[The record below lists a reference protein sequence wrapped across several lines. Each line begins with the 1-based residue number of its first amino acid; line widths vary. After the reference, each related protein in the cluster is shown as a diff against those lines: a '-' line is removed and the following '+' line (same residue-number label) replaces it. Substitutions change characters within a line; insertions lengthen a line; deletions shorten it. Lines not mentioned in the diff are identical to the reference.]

1 MKKNYLLFIFLL
13 FLGSYA
19 VAQTLPGIEFNGTN
33 QYMKIANHDD
43 FKISADESYS
53 VTCWINVPAYKSGMR
68 FVSKRGITISSTTG
82 YEMWTGGSSSQF
94 YAINTPYGAPSGN
107 VISAYGS
114 VSGSLD
120 TWFHVGFT
128 VDRDAG
134 KIYMYQDG
142 VKVGESSNSLTMT
155 STSSD
160 PWTVENNLDV
170 FVGAGITDVAMN
182 PSNFFRGKIADLRF
196 WDKALSATEMQTDM
210 TAQVT
215 AVTPNLLAAYD
226 FTNIEG
232 VVVPDVKG
240 LHNAT
245 LINFPILETI
255 VADIEQTKISSY
267 TGRGNANEVI
277 SKLKV
282 NLGGDVNAE
291 INKIKI
297 SKTAA
302 TNISNVSK
310 VKIYSTGNTDDFDS
324 RTAAGSTLLG
334 EADLVEN
341 EFEIALTG
349 NLLPGYNYLWITA
362 DVSDMAVEGE
372 KIGLNFHAI
381 TYETSEI
388 YNYTGEQP
396 LVERE
401 ILLARKLLFGP
412 GDYGSTNYRIPAIIT
427 ADDGT
432 LVAVTDK
439 RKYNSTDLPEDID
452 IVVRRSMDNG
462 VTWSEP
468 VTMAQGTGRHNGFGD
483 AVLMKANSGKLVALF
498 VGGPG
503 LWGSTP
509 TNPIRSY
516 VSSSNDNGLTW
527 TAPEDITTQIFG
539 AGCTDPLRATWRAS
553 FFGSGQGL
561 SLEDGRLMAVAA
573 IRESSANNVL
583 NNYAIYSDDE
593 GATWNVSGKALD
605 GGDEAKVVELNNG
618 DVLMSIR
625 RGGNRLWAKST
636 DRGETWS
643 SNGSWPEVWGNAC
656 NGDMVRYTSTNDG
669 YDKDRILHT
678 LPNASDRSNVSMWV
692 SYDEGDSWPVKK
704 TLCADKSAYSSITIL
719 PDGTIG
725 AYVEEDETKPYK
737 MYFLR
742 FSLNWLTSG
751 TDTYTE
757 PNTTEKV
764 EDPVFS
770 VPSGTYFENQT
781 VEITCATP
789 DATIFYSLDGSAP
802 TSLSLLYEQ
811 PILIDETA
819 TIKAIAVKEGMS
831 SSVVVSASYILKND
845 WSTAMGTFHPTEARY
860 ITSATTTGAEVNLDY
875 TQSADPRQVYIETNT
890 GFTAE
895 RGTEVTLNV
904 TTTEDMK
911 WCHAIVYID
920 WNKNF
925 SFDDANEQIT
935 KIGIDA
941 WEDSQLYLTGN
952 PDVLDFSRPIQ
963 IPVDAFVGTTRMR
976 IHFTDA
982 WHSMTPNHTHSAEDV
997 VDKGGVYDFDLTI
1010 SDTGTSI
1017 KENEDNNLVI
1027 YPNPATDVVYFQNV
1041 KEVWI
1046 YSIVG
1051 KLVYNDKAASV
1062 DKADVSVLEPGVYV
1076 VRVNTESGT
1085 ETRKLIIK

>member
-13 FLGSYA
+13 LGSYA
-19 VAQTLPGIEFNGTN
+19 LAQTLPGIEFNGTD
-33 QYMKIANHDD
+33 QYMKITNHDD
-43 FKISADESYS
+43 FKISTGESYS
-53 VTCWINVPAYKSGMR
+53 VTCWINAPGYKSGMR
-68 FVSKRGITISSTTG
+68 FVSKRGVGISSTTG
-82 YEMWTGGSSSQF
+82 YEMWTGGSAGQF
-94 YAINTPYGAPSGN
+94 YAINTPYAGGGN
-107 VISAYGS
+107 VLSAYGS
-114 VSGSLD
+114 ALGFLD
-120 TWFHVGFT
+120 TWYHVGFT

-155 STSSD
+155 SNSSD
-160 PWTVENNLDV
+160 AWTVENDLDV
-170 FVGAGITDVAMN
+170 FVGAGIADPAMN
-182 PSNFFRGKIADLRF
+182 PSNFFNGKMADLRF
-196 WDKALSATEMQTDM
+196 WDKALSSTEMQTDM

-215 AVTPNLLAAYD
+215 ADTPNLLAAYD
-226 FTNIEG
+226 FNNIEG
-232 VVVPDVKG
+232 VVVPDIKG
-240 LHNAT
+240 MHNAT
-245 LINFPILETI
+245 LINFPVLGTI
-255 VADIEQTKISSY
+255 VADVEQTKVSSY

-297 SKTAA
+297 SKTDA
-302 TNISNVSK
+302 TNIGNVSK
-310 VKIYSTGNTDDFDS
+310 VKIYTSGNTDDFDP
-324 RTAAGSTLLG
+324 RTAQGATLLG
-334 EADLVEN
+334 EADLVDN
-341 EFEIALTG
+341 EFEVTLTG
-349 NLLPGYNYLWITA
+349 DLVPGYNHLWITA
-362 DVSDMAVEGE
+362 DVSDAAVEGE
-372 KIGLNFHAI
+372 KIGLNFHSL
-381 TYETSEI
+381 TYKTTEI
-388 YNYTGEQP
+388 YNYTEDQP
-396 LVERE
+396 FVERE
-401 ILLARKLLFGP
+401 ILLGRKLLFGP

-439 RKYNSTDLPEDID
+439 RKFNSTDLPEDID
-452 IVVRRSMDNG
+452 IVVRRSTDNG

-468 VTMAQGTGRHNGFGD
+468 VTMAQGTGRNNGFGD

-516 VSSSNDNGLTW
+516 VSTSDDNGLTW
-527 TAPEDITTQIFG
+527 TAPEDITSQIFG
-539 AGCTDPLRATWRAS
+539 AGAADPVRAAWRAS

-561 SLEDGRLMAVAA
+561 CLNDGRLMAVAA
-573 IRESSANNVL
+573 IRESSVNNVL

-593 GATWNVSGKALD
+593 GATWNVSGKALN

-643 SNGSWPEVWGNAC
+643 SNGSWADIWGNAC

-678 LPNASDRSNVSMWV
+678 LPNASDRSNVSMWI

-704 TLCADKSAYSSITIL
+704 TLCAGKSAYSSITIL

-742 FSLNWLTSG
+742 FSLDWLTSG

-757 PNTTEKV
+757 PNTTQKV

-770 VPSGTYFENQT
+770 VPAGTYFENQT
-781 VEITCATP
+781 VEITSATP
-789 DATIFYSLDGSAP
+789 DATIYYTLDGSAP
-802 TSLSLLYEQ
+802 TSSSLLYDQ
-811 PILIDETA
+811 PVLIDETA
-819 TIKAIAVKEGMS
+819 TLKAIAVKDGMS
-831 SSVVVSASYILKND
+831 SSVVVSASYILKNS
-845 WSTAMGTFHPTEARY
+845 WSTAIGTIHSTEARY
-860 ITSATTTGAEVNLDY
+860 VTSAATTGAEVDLDY
-875 TQSADPRQVYIETNT
+875 AQSADPRQVYIETNA
-890 GFTAE
+890 GFTAA

-904 TTTEDMK
+904 TTSEDMK
-911 WCHAIVYID
+911 WCHGIVFID

-925 SFDDANEQIT
+925 SFDDDNEQIA
-935 KIGIDA
+935 KIGKDS
-941 WEDSQLYLTGN
+941 WEDTSLPSQGN
-952 PDVLDFSRPIQ
+952 PVLLDFSLPIQ
-963 IPVDAFVGTTRMR
+963 VPADAFIGTTRMR

-982 WHSMTPNHTHSAEDV
+982 WHDKTPGHTHSAEDA
-997 VDKGGVYDFDLTI
+997 VDKGGVYDFDLII

-1017 KENEDNNLVI
+1017 KESEENNLLA
-1027 YPNPATDVVYFQNV
+1027 YPNPATDVVYFRNV
-1041 KEVWI
+1041 QKVSI

-1062 DKADVSVLEPGVYV
+1062 NKANVSTLEPGVYIM
-1076 VRVNTESGT
+1076 RMKTKSGT
-1085 ETRKLIIK
+1085 ETRKLIVK